1 MNTQDPQ
8 IAALIQALQGQG
20 TYDARNE
27 FRKEQM
33 EQLAQAGKGQ
43 QSYGAMAGIGNGLTN
58 AINGYQK
65 GQLAQQQQGAFAGQD
80 ARNTANAQ
88 AGTGGQI
95 GAMGGQG
102 SGMGGYL
109 QALIQ
114 ALKGRQQQGQNLDPS
129 SMATPQGY
137 SGDIGGVI

>member
-33 EQLAQAGKGQ
+33 EQLAKAGQGQ

-58 AINGYQK
+58 AINGYNR
-65 GQLAQQQQGAFAGQD
+65 GQLAKQQQGAFDGQD

-95 GAMGGQG
+95 G
-102 SGMGGYL
+102 GGYL

-114 ALKGRQQQGQNLDPS
+114 ALKGGGGSPQSLDPS
-129 SMATPQGY
+129 SMATPGGY
-137 SGDIGGVI
+137 SGAMGGLI